1 MAQALQIASQVL
13 PIILLIALGH
23 ILRRLR
29 FIPESAIPALKKLAI
44 QLTLPLVVFLSLVE
58 LDFQPKYL
66 VLDIAIFL
74 FTIIMLLAGLLVK
87 KLSGSGNLYL
97 PNCFTSY
104 ENGMM
109 GYGALAAI
117 LGPAGFYPIVIMD
130 LGQTVYFSLVFMPLI
145 GILNR
150 KHQAM
155 EEAANHEGGSLPPR
169 SSPPLTL
176 RGFRSPPLRGEGPP
190 QRPPSVPALQ
200 ILQGFAASPFV
211 IVSAAALILK
221 ATGAAAF
228 MQASP
233 PLAAVLESFRMLSA
247 LNTPIMCLVIGY
259 ELRIDFRGI
268 LKPLGVVTLRL
279 ALLLSGAALISRV
292 VIDGFLHL
300 GADFKFALYTMC
312 LLPPFFVSA
321 AAIREEAREERN
333 FALNVISLNIP
344 IFLILFTLMSVLR
357 GQ

>member
-1 MAQALQIASQVL
+1 MTQALQIGSQVL
-13 PIILLIALGH
+13 PIILLIVLGH

-29 FIPESAIPALKKLAI
+29 FIPETAIPALKKLAI

-58 LDFQPKYL
+58 LDFQPRYL
-66 VLDIAIFL
+66 VLDIVIFL
-74 FTIIMLLAGLLVK
+74 FTLLMLLAGFLVK

-109 GYGALAAI
+109 GYGALAAV
-117 LGPAGFYPIVIMD
+117 LGPAEFYPIVIMD
-130 LGQTVYFSLVFMPLI
+130 LGQTAYFSLVFMTLI

-155 EEAANHEGGSLPPR
+155 EDAKHEGGSQLRRLGLPPR
-169 SSPPLTL
+169 SSPA
-176 RGFRSPPLRGEGPP
+176 GFRSPPLRGAAPP
-190 QRPPSVPALQ
+190 QRPPSVPARQ
-200 ILQGFAASPFV
+200 IFLGFITSPYV

-221 ATGAAAF
+221 GTGAAGF
-228 MQASP
+228 MRSAP
-233 PLAAVLESFRMLSA
+233 PLAALLESFRMLSA

-259 ELRIDFRGI
+259 ELRIDFRNI
-268 LKPLGVVTLRL
+268 LKPLGVVALRL
-279 ALLLSGAALISRV
+279 ALLLSGAALISHFI
-292 VIDGFLHL
+292 IDGFLRL
-300 GADFKFALYTMC
+300 EGNFKFALYTMC

-333 FALNVISLNIP
+333 FALNVISLNILV
-344 IFLILFTLMSVLR
+344 FLISFTLMAIFW
-357 GQ
+357 